1 MRNYHMLIFA
11 LIFIAACMPREA
23 ESLLEYGP
31 MGMGSMMGSRHHARV
46 PEPYAGLVN
55 PVPEDEDSLSRGEE
69 IFAQNCATCH
79 GDGGM
84 GDGPGGSNLDPA
96 PAPIAHTSQM
106 MADDYLFWR
115 ISEGGKPFGT
125 AMIPY
130 IDILDEQ
137 ARWDVINY
145 VRALGSGRMDPQQ
158 MMGGEVYTPAILE
171 TQQAEMLDRGVDQG
185 VISLSEAATFERVHA
200 QLEAYLAASGPAESG
215 VTMDERQAAAL
226 AALVDS
232 GAISAKDAAD
242 FFIIHARLEENGL
255 MP

>member
-1 MRNYHMLIFA
+1 MKNYHILIFG
-11 LIFIAACMPREA
+11 LIFIAACGPREA
-23 ESLLEYGP
+23 ETLLEYGP
-31 MGMGSMMGSRHHARV
+31 MGMGSGMGSRHHARV
-46 PEPYAGLVN
+46 PEPFAGLVN
-55 PVPEDEDSLSRGEE
+55 PIPADEDSLSRGEE
-69 IFAQNCATCH
+69 IFTQNCATCH

-115 ISEGGKPFGT
+115 ISEGGTPFGT

-130 IDILDEQ
+130 GDILDEQ

-145 VRALGSGRMDPQQ
+145 VRALGSGLMRPRQI
-158 MMGGEVYTPAILE
+158 MGGDIYSPAILE
-171 TQQAEMLDRGVDQG
+171 TQQAEMLEKGVDQG
-185 VISLSEAATFERVHA
+185 VVSLREAETFERVHA
-200 QLEAYLAASGPAESG
+200 VLEAYLAAKSPAESG

-232 GAISAKDAAD
+232 GEISAKDAAE
-242 FFIIHARLEENGL
+242 FLIIHARLEENGL

>member
-1 MRNYHMLIFA
+1 MKNYHILILGLIFFA
-11 LIFIAACMPREA
+11 GCSPREA
-23 ESLLEYGP
+23 ENFLEYAP
-31 MGMGSMMGSRHHARV
+31 MGMGSGMGSRHHVRV
-46 PEPYAGLVN
+46 PEPYAGLEN
-55 PVPEDEDSLSRGEE
+55 PIPADEDSLSRGEE
-69 IFAQNCATCH
+69 IFIQNCATCH

-115 ISEGGKPFGT
+115 ISDGGTPFGT

-130 IDILDEQ
+130 GDILDEQ

-145 VRALGSGRMDPQQ
+145 VRALGSGLVQPRQTI
-158 MMGGEVYTPAILE
+158 GGESYSPAILE
-171 TQQAEMLDRGVDQG
+171 TQQAEMLKRGVDQG
-185 VISLSEAATFERVHA
+185 VISLEEAEVFERVHA
-200 QLEAYLAASGPAESG
+200 ALEAYLAAKSPAESG
-215 VTMDERQAAAL
+215 VSMDERQAAAL

-232 GAISAKDAAD
+232 SEISAKDAAE
-242 FFIIHARLEENGL
+242 FLIIHARLEDKGL